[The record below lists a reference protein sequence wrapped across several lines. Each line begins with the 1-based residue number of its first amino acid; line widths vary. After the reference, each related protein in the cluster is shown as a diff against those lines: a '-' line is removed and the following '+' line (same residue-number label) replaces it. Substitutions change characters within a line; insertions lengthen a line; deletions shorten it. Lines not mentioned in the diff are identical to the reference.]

1 MTKAEIIK
9 AIIYEIKD
17 YRFTHDEM
25 MRMSKKE
32 LLEYYPKFKEYESP
46 NF

>member
-9 AIIYEIKD
+9 AICEAHD

-25 MRMSKKE
+25 MRMTKSQ
-32 LLEYYPKFKEYESP
+32 LLEYYPQYKTDKK
-46 NF
+46 